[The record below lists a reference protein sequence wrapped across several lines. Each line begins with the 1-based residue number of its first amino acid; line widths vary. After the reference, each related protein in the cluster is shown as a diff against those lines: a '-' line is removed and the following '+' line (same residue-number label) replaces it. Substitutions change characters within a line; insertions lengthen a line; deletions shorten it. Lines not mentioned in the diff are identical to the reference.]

1 MAQPGTSS
9 PAGAGDPGLRCAPP
23 GLQVDHARSRARPV
37 GDLPGPRPAHAKA
50 ELDRLLLAGL
60 ELHVPSEDAA
70 FVLEVTARR
79 LRAAQELDLDGVVLR
94 HRNLVDDA
102 HLDRPLVQVLHDEAI
117 VAHVGLR
124 GPEHSPL
131 TMLVADD
138 GMA

>member
-60 ELHVPSEDAA
+60 ELHVPSEEKTVEFGFRVSWNSILMASFCDTGTWSMTLTWIALSCR
-70 FVLEVTARR
+70 FFTMRR
-79 LRAAQELDLDGVVLR
+79 
-94 HRNLVDDA
+94 
-102 HLDRPLVQVLHDEAI
+102 
-117 VAHVGLR
+117 
-124 GPEHSPL
+124 
-131 TMLVADD
+131 
-138 GMA
+138 